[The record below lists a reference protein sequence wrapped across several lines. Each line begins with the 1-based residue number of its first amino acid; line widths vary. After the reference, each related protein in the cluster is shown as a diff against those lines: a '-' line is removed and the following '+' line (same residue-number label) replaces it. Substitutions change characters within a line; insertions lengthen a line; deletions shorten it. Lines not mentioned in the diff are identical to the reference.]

1 MPSNRLL
8 DKQIKKYLSD
18 KSFEQVNL
26 EPFIQSIRDTYQAF
40 ERDINLMNHAFDV
53 SDAEFKEINHNLEK
67 EYQLKKE
74 AINTLYQSIRASE
87 PTLKEE
93 HVESDDLLFVSTY
106 LNEEIQKRKE
116 SEQALSRS
124 VLLFKTLLAN
134 LQSGILVEDE
144 NRKIL
149 FTNQMFCDTF
159 SIPVPPDTM
168 IGMDCS
174 NSAEQSKHLFKNSD
188 KFASRIDTI
197 LEKRVLEEG
206 ELMETVSGDFLSRD
220 YIPIYI
226 DNEYKGHLWK
236 YTDITQRIKTSRLL
250 EESEEKSRII
260 MSASLN
266 AIITINSAGKITFW
280 NEQAEHLFGWKQ
292 EEVLGET
299 LTKTIIPE
307 RHKAGHEEG
316 MKHFMATNEGPA
328 LNKQIELPALNK
340 KGVEFLIEISI
351 TPIYLNDELSFCAFI
366 QDISERKMAEASLK
380 KQEEKYRNIIA
391 NMNLGLIEV
400 DSNNIVNFINQSFT
414 EMSGYEMDEL
424 IGKNPATLL
433 VSGEAANLIESKKD
447 LRKNGVSDIYQIPV
461 KNKRGELRWWAISA
475 APNYDDSGQFIGS
488 VGIHLDITEQKE
500 LEIALEQEKEKAQ
513 ESARAKEAFLSNMS
527 HEIRTPLNAII
538 GFLREL
544 DREELTSAQKH
555 FIANSTIASKHLLS
569 IINNILD
576 ISKIEAGE
584 MSVENENMVVKNS
597 IDKVIAVL
605 ESKAKEKGIFLH
617 SFISSKINPIVKGDS
632 LRIEQILFNLIG
644 NALKFTSK
652 GAVTVHCEVKN
663 DYPHSQDLRFM
674 ISDTGIG
681 MNQNFI
687 NTIFKKFS
695 QEDKTITRKFGG
707 TGLGMS
713 ITHELVQL
721 MNGTIEIESEKDKG
735 TTITIELNLLKGNN
749 DYLEN
754 DPNEA
759 NITDLL
765 GISIL
770 LVEDNE
776 INRMVA
782 QNSLSYYNCRVT
794 EAVNGLEAVNILKK
808 ESFDIILMDLQM
820 PEMDGIEATRII
832 RSVHK
837 ITTPIIALTANAFK
851 SELEKANE
859 AGMNDHIIKPFDE
872 AILIKII
879 ARHTVNKSAIS
890 KAEIEQADKL
900 YNLESLLVLSRGNSA
915 FIQKM
920 IAIFITQTLETIE
933 KTEEA
938 LKASDAIEIGKLYH
952 KIKPSIES
960 LGIKS
965 IYEEVRFLEQ
975 IGKEP
980 HPDLEKTATVF
991 EKVKKTL
998 HAVVLQLQEN
1008 ENAEGLN
1015 N

>member
-1 MPSNRLL
+1 MAFNKLL
-8 DKQIKKYLSD
+8 SKQINKYLSD

-26 EPFIQSIRDTYQAF
+26 EPFIQSISDTYQAF

-53 SDAEFKEINHNLEK
+53 SDAEFKEINYNLEK
-67 EYQLKKE
+67 EYQLKKA
-74 AINTLYQSIRASE
+74 AINKLYQSIRDSD
-87 PTLKEE
+87 PTKDKKEE
-93 HVESDDLLFVSTY
+93 EESDDLLFVSNY
-106 LNEEIQKRKE
+106 LHEEIQKRKE

-149 FTNQMFCDTF
+149 FTNQLFCDTF
-159 SIPVPPDTM
+159 SIPAPPDAM

-174 NSAEQSKHLFKNSD
+174 NSAEQSKHLFKNAD
-188 KFASRIDTI
+188 NFASRIDTI
-197 LEKRVLEEG
+197 LKNQAIEED
-206 ELMETVSGDFLSRD
+206 ELMETINGNFLSRD

-226 DNEYKGHLWK
+226 DNVYKGHLWK
-236 YTDITQRIKTSRLL
+236 YTDVTQSIKTRRLL
-250 EESEEKSRII
+250 EQSEEKSRLI
-260 MSASLN
+260 MNASLN
-266 AIITINSAGKITFW
+266 AIITINSAGTITFW

-292 EEVLGET
+292 EEVLGKT
-299 LTKTIIPE
+299 LTETIVPQ
-307 RHKAGHEEG
+307 RHKEGHNEG
-316 MKHFMATNEGPA
+316 MKHFMATNEGPI

-340 KGVEFLIEISI
+340 NGVEFLIEISI
-351 TPIYLNDELSFCAFI
+351 TPIYLNDELSFCSFI
-366 QDISERKMAEASLK
+366 QDISERKNAEANLK
-380 KQEEKYRNIIA
+380 KQEEKYRNIIT

-400 DSNNIVNFINQSFT
+400 DSNEIITFANQSFT
-414 EMSGYEMDEL
+414 NMSGFEAEEL
-424 IGKNPATLL
+424 IGKNPSSLF
-433 VSGEAANLIESKKD
+433 VSGEATGVVESKKD
-447 LRKNGVSDIYQIPV
+447 LRKKGVSDIYQIPV

-475 APNYDDSGQFIGS
+475 APNYDDSGDFVGS

-500 LEIALEQEKEKAQ
+500 LEIALGKEKEKAQ

-544 DREELTSAQKH
+544 NREDLTSTQKH
-555 FIANSTIASKHLLS
+555 YIANSTIASKHLLS

-597 IDKVIAVL
+597 IDNVIAVL
-605 ESKAKEKGIFLH
+605 ESKAHEKGIQLH
-617 SFISSKINPIVKGDS
+617 SFISNQIHPILKGDS
-632 LRIEQILFNLIG
+632 LRMEQILFNLIG
-644 NALKFTSK
+644 NALKFTPK
-652 GAVTVHCEVKN
+652 GTITVHCEVKN
-663 DYPHSQDLRFM
+663 DYTHSQDLRFI

-681 MNQNFI
+681 MDQNFI

-721 MNGTIEIESEKDKG
+721 MNGTIEIESVKDKG
-735 TTITIELNLLKGNN
+735 TTITIDLNLLKGNT
-749 DYLEN
+749 DSQEK

-794 EAVNGLEAVNILKK
+794 EAVNGLEAIKILEK
-808 ESFDIILMDLQM
+808 ETFDIILMDLQM
-820 PEMDGIEATRII
+820 PEMDGIEATKII
-832 RSVHK
+832 RTVHQ

-851 SELEKANE
+851 SELEKAKE

-872 AILIKII
+872 AIFIKII
-879 ARHTVNKSAIS
+879 AKHTINQTAIS
-890 KAEIEQADKL
+890 KAEMEQDDKL
-900 YNLESLLVLSRGNSA
+900 YNLESLLNLSRGNTE

-920 IAIFITQTLETIE
+920 IAIFITQAEETLL

-938 LKASDAIEIGKLYH
+938 LKESDYLEIGKLYH

-960 LGIKS
+960 LGIQL
-965 IYEEVRFLEQ
+965 IFDEIRYLEQ
-975 IGKEP
+975 MDKEP
-980 HPDLEKTATVF
+980 TPDPEKITTAF
-991 EKVKKTL
+991 EKVKRIL
-998 HAVVLQLQEN
+998 HTVILQLQES
-1008 ENAEGLN
+1008 EEGLKK
-1015 N
+1015 